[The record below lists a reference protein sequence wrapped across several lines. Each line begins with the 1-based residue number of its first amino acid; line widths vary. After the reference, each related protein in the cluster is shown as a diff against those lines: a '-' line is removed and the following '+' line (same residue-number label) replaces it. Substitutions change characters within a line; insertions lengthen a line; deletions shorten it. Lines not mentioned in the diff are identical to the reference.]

1 VIMEPDTKREIRK
14 VRIYTFDE
22 DEEEDDD
29 QDQDG
34 EGGGGEGDQTPTDGK
49 PQTSEVEIVLTQSEG
64 EGEEDSEGEGESPSQ
79 DPAPQD
85 GDGEGQ
91 QGDAGEGEDQDEQ
104 DSDGDEQDSDGDE
117 PEKSPKGGSESKWE
131 PMKTHTTTAI
141 TPCLPIRKD
150 HDPYHEFVE
159 NAVRFNH
166 GGGRSNRKKREI
178 YANQAQAYNE
188 IATRN
193 ADLID
198 SFASLLDAPPT
209 GGRRV
214 VYGQETGLIE
224 DGDIWKYATNSSNY
238 RRDETGE
245 TRGRIQ
251 VGLLADDSGSMSGY
265 PIDECRTL
273 IGVMTEALSRFC
285 VDVYVGTINGASLW
299 CTDDEEETVS
309 NCLNFGPHGFTPTAA
324 GLTNL
329 GKWILSSEGD
339 YERRVVFVVTDGG
352 ADEADSCRRVCES
365 LRKSGV
371 EVFGFGVHG
380 CNTNVLGISM
390 GFDWCYTGGNI
401 ASTLPVIAQHINRR
415 LQ

>member
-1 VIMEPDTKREIRK
+1 MGCSVDIETFPTKREIRK

-29 QDQDG
+29 QEQDEQG
-34 EGGGGEGDQTPTDGK
+34 EGEGNPTPTDGRS
-49 PQTSEVEIVLTQSEG
+49 QTSEVEIVLTQSEG

-79 DPAPQD
+79 DQSPQD

-91 QGDAGEGEDQDEQ
+91 GDTGDSGDQ
-104 DSDGDEQDSDGDE
+104 DEQDSDGDE

-131 PMKTHTTTAI
+131 PMKTHTTTVI
-141 TPCLPIRKD
+141 TPCLPIRRD
-150 HDPYHEFVE
+150 RDPYHEFVE
-159 NAVRFNH
+159 NAARFNP
-166 GGGRSNRKKREI
+166 GSTRSNRKKREI
-178 YANQAQAYNE
+178 YTNQSKAYNE
-188 IATRN
+188 IIVRN

-309 NCLNFGPHGFTPTAA
+309 NCLNFGPIGNTPTAT

-329 GKWILSSEGD
+329 GKWMLNSEGD
-339 YERRVVFVVTDGG
+339 YERRVVFVATDGG
-352 ADEADSCRRVCES
+352 ADKADSCRRVCES

-415 LQ
+415 LA